1 MNERA
6 ERPVIV
12 GADGSGPGYAAVEWA
27 AQEAVRRGLRLRI
40 VSVLPPWLLEPLSE
54 PNADRMRRELRD
66 NGQEVL
72 RQAAARAAAREPRVR
87 TESELVPGS
96 PAQALLKEAEDAPM
110 LVVGGRGLGEFG
122 GLLLGSATN
131 QVALYAN
138 CPVVV
143 VRRTEETAYGEIV
156 VAVDDTPSAQKALA
170 FAFEEA
176 GLRSARLRAVHAWHD
191 PASLGWGE
199 MQPPVYD
206 PELVAGEESRVLA
219 EALAGWRSRH
229 PDVEVVEDTVRGGT
243 VRVLSGASARADL
256 LVVGSRGRG
265 GFAGLLLGSVGQAML
280 HHAHCPVAIAR

>member
-1 MNERA
+1 MSERA
-6 ERPVIV
+6 QRPIIV

-27 AQEAVRRGLRLRI
+27 AQEAVRRDRRLRI
-40 VSVLPPWLLEPLSE
+40 VSVLSPWLLEPLPE

-72 RQAAARAAAREPRVR
+72 RQAAARAAAGEPRVR
-87 TESELVPGS
+87 TETELVPGG
-96 PAQALLKEAEDAPM
+96 PAQTLLKEAEGAPM

-131 QVALYAN
+131 QVALYAR

-143 VRRTEETAYGEIV
+143 VRRTEETAHGEVV
-156 VAVDDTPSAQKALA
+156 VAVDDTPSAQAALG

-176 GLRSARLRAVHAWHD
+176 ALRSARLRAVHAWRD

-206 PELVAGEESRVLA
+206 PELVAGEESRVLS
-219 EALAGWRSRH
+219 EALAGWPARY
-229 PDVEVVEDTVRGGT
+229 PDVEVVEEVVRGGT
-243 VRVLSGASARADL
+243 VRALAGASARADL
-256 LVVGSRGRG
+256 LVLGSRGRG

-280 HHAHCPVAIAR
+280 HHAHCPVAVVR